1 MTTSPDMPL
10 VLYVEDEDDNFVIA
24 QLRLRGRFRVLRA
37 ATDEEA
43 CDMVRRY
50 GSQLRAVLMDLQLR
64 GAELDGNQLVKLFT
78 GQPLNLN
85 RPLPA
90 FARDLPRLD
99 APVFVVTAYGA
110 TLPADVEVPEAVSF
124 FSKPVDYTYLI
135 KVLQSLPGLPP
146 LDGGSTA
153 LAGC

>member
-1 MTTSPDMPL
+1 MSTSPDMPL

-50 GSQLRAVLMDLQLR
+50 GPQLRAVLMDLQLR
-64 GAELDGNQLVKLFT
+64 GAELDGNQLMRLFL
-78 GQPLNLN
+78 GQPVLA
-85 RPLPA
+85 PLPP
-90 FARDLPRLD
+90 FAQGLPRVN

-110 TLPADVEVPEAVSF
+110 TLPAGVEVPEAVSF

-135 KVLQSLPGLPP
+135 KVLQSLPGL
-146 LDGGSTA
+146 GGGPTPA
-153 LAGC
+153 LASY

>member
-43 CDMVRRY
+43 CDVVRRH

-90 FARDLPRLD
+90 FARNLPRLD

-110 TLPADVEVPEAVSF
+110 TLPAGVEVPEAVSF

-135 KVLQSLPGLPP
+135 KVLQSLPGL
-146 LDGGSTA
+146 GGGPTPA
-153 LAGC
+153 LASY

>member
-1 MTTSPDMPL
+1 MNTSPDMPL

-43 CDMVRRY
+43 CDMVRRH
-50 GSQLRAVLMDLQLR
+50 GPELRAVLMDLQLR

-78 GQPLNLN
+78 GQPVN
-85 RPLPA
+85 RPLPP
-90 FARDLPRLD
+90 FARNLPRLD

-124 FSKPVDYTYLI
+124 FSKPVDYTHLI
-135 KVLQSLPGLPP
+135 KVLQSLPTLTGP
-146 LDGGSTA
+146 A
-153 LAGC
+153 AVAGY